1 MWCQNHKQ
9 CSKVMWP
16 SPLSFLVNEMRASLS
31 EDDSQVETGRT
42 LRRSRNG
49 SPFSDVDTASS
60 EEARSVGAAAF
71 LRSNS
76 LLRTRR
82 HCAQSS
88 KVLKDLN
95 APSVCDSVIVFPA
108 LEFWRGC
115 ITERLPQGL
124 FVFRA
129 PSFQRRLIQSWC

>member
-16 SPLSFLVNEMRASLS
+16 SPLSFPVNEMRASLS
-31 EDDSQVETGRT
+31 EDGAQVETGRA

-60 EEARSVGAAAF
+60 EEARSVGASAC
-71 LRSNS
+71 LLSYL

-82 HCAQSS
+82 HYAQSS
-88 KVLKDLN
+88 KILKELN
-95 APSVCDSVIVFPA
+95 APSVCDSGIVFPA
-108 LEFWRGC
+108 LAVWNFGGDALLNASRRAC
-115 ITERLPQGL
+115 LRFVRPL
-124 FVFRA
+124 FKEG
-129 PSFQRRLIQSWC
+129 

>member
-71 LRSNS
+71 LRSNL

-82 HCAQSS
+82 HSAQSS

-95 APSVCDSVIVFPA
+95 ADCFSSACR

-115 ITERLPQGL
+115 VTERLPQGL